1 MEIYVY
7 LEEGFVT
14 AIVLNTIRMTN
25 PSFALIQ
32 LLKLILC

>member
-14 AIVLNTIRMTN
+14 AIVLNTMTN